1 MGKPSGGATVMVYST
16 SFRRAPYDTD
26 VGIGAHPAQ
35 WRELCMQRS
44 TASTPMRMSHSVTLQ
59 MEQGT
64 NVRHQSPRPP
74 VVASARLAEPELR
87 GSLHQGEAYER
98 EPRSALDTMYRHG
111 SVCLDMRRQSRI
123 RNMEIMSQ
131 PDLRI
136 NSVGIRHE

>member
-1 MGKPSGGATVMVYST
+1 
-16 SFRRAPYDTD
+16 
-26 VGIGAHPAQ
+26 
-35 WRELCMQRS
+35 MQRS

-64 NVRHQSPRPP
+64 NVRHQPPLSP

-87 GSLHQGEAYER
+87 GSLHQVEAYER

-123 RNMEIMSQ
+123 RKWRLCRNPISGSTVLAFGVSELIQ
-131 PDLRI
+131 V
-136 NSVGIRHE
+136 NA